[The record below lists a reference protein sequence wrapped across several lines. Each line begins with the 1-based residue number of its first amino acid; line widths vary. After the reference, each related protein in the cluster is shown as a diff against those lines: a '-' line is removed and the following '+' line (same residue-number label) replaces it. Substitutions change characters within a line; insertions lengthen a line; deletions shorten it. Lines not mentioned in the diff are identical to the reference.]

1 VNRSIRRLAIWL
13 GAALGALLFVLLV
26 MVMIAPGDPPPPPA
40 SSLAHFQSI
49 DFSDLPNLSTATA
62 RDGQALAYRFY
73 PSPAGKVVLL
83 LHGSAGSSASVH
95 ALATGL
101 ARHGAAVV
109 YALDLRG
116 HGASGPRGDVRY
128 IGQLDDDLADL
139 SAWIRARHPGQ
150 QLLLAGFSATGGLAL
165 RIAAG
170 PQGRLFDGYVLLAPY
185 LGPFAPTN
193 RPGGGGWAQVSMP
206 RILALTALSSL
217 AIRKWEG
224 LTVVRYA
231 VNPAAPFPTT
241 PSYSYRLARS
251 IQAPLGLASAFAR
264 VSEPVTIIVGS
275 SDEQMRPDQYT
286 PLVQPRGNKVTVT
299 IVPGS
304 THIGVITD
312 ALAVATVID
321 RVQHMP

>member
-1 VNRSIRRLAIWL
+1 
-13 GAALGALLFVLLV
+13 
-26 MVMIAPGDPPPPPA
+26 
-40 SSLAHFQSI
+40 
-49 DFSDLPNLSTATA
+49 
-62 RDGQALAYRFY
+62 
-73 PSPAGKVVLL
+73 VVLL
-83 LHGSAGSSASVH
+83 LHGSAGSSASVR

-116 HGASGPRGDVRY
+116 HGVSGPRGDVRY

>member
-1 VNRSIRRLAIWL
+1 MNRSIRRLAIWL

-128 IGQLDDDLADL
+128 IVQLDDDLADL